1 MKVTPLFSTAAKRQK
16 GFTLVELII
25 VVAIIGLLSL
35 LGIPFV
41 RDFIVEGKVQ
51 PTGSDITKIVTKI
64 RANMSGSGA
73 NPYVGLGAGAAA
85 TAVFANTA
93 RGLASSLTVAG
104 AGAASTVQHDLGQA
118 GSQITVAQAN
128 LGGGAG
134 DSFAVTLP
142 TVNKAACPGLATQ
155 VSRSAEVIT
164 INGVV
169 VKANGGVYNGAT
181 AQNACTAGDTNTYV
195 FTFR

>member
-1 MKVTPLFSTAAKRQK
+1 MKSSNFFSTAAKRQK

-25 VVAIIGLLSL
+25 VVAVIALLSL

-73 NPYVGLGAGAAA
+73 APYVALGAPAAA

-93 RGLASSLTVAG
+93 RGLASSMTVIG
-104 AGAASTVQHDLGQA
+104 VGAAATAQHDIGAA

-128 LGGGAG
+128 LGMAG
-134 DSFAVTLP
+134 DSFTVTFP

-164 INGVV
+164 INGIQ
-169 VKANGGVYNGAT
+169 VKAVNGLYNGAT
-181 AQNACTAGDTNTYV
+181 AQNACNAGDANIFV